1 MGVPTKKGCPCN
13 VKNFMRENIF
23 GNVRMQRVRTSR
35 KLAIQN
41 AHAQALPRRPRAR
54 FYLLSKHLAC
64 RLAAMSA
71 ESEEKTIARI
81 HECFSLFDRTRNS
94 SCDERDVGT
103 IIRSLGL
110 NPSEKQARARPDEE
124 VSRAPTMKKK
134 IPSLYV
140 L

>member
-1 MGVPTKKGCPCN
+1 
-13 VKNFMRENIF
+13 
-23 GNVRMQRVRTSR
+23 
-35 KLAIQN
+35 
-41 AHAQALPRRPRAR
+41 
-54 FYLLSKHLAC
+54 
-64 RLAAMSA
+64 MSA

-134 IPSLYV
+134 IPSLSCFETV
-140 L
+140 RACRLAKTSRAFGSEP

>member
-1 MGVPTKKGCPCN
+1 
-13 VKNFMRENIF
+13 
-23 GNVRMQRVRTSR
+23 
-35 KLAIQN
+35 
-41 AHAQALPRRPRAR
+41 
-54 FYLLSKHLAC
+54 
-64 RLAAMSA
+64 MSA

-110 NPSEKQARARPDEE
+110 NPSEKQARARPPL
-124 VSRAPTMKKK
+124 APTTKKK